1 MMDKI
6 FSEEMTSNQARLAFF
21 KAVEGKTKE
30 EIEEIKVAYF
40 EVSSKIL
47 ERELKM
53 ADEGWFVD

>member
-1 MMDKI
+1 MDKI

-47 ERELKM
+47 QRELKM